1 MVYIEDLFE
10 KDVAPGWDEFYE
22 QAKAD
27 KKAVWQRKSQAQKQ

>member
-27 KKAVWQRKSQAQKQ
+27 KKAVWQRKKEAQKQ